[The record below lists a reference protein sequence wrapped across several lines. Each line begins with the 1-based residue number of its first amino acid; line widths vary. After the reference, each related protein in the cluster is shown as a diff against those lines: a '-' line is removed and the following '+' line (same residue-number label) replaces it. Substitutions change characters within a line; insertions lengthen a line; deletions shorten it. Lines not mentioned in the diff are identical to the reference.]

1 MQYNPAKSFYYL
13 PLILASPLTFIIS
26 PSKEERSEDFPDP
39 TIPTTATKHPSG
51 TFHVI
56 SRSVDSMISWF
67 GLSSHEKDA
76 FFNSIGDSFFSSWQ
90 IYKIVMLHDS
100 WNQISQFHEKIFL
113 NIFRNIHNKIW
124 KISVKLIH
132 FIWRV
137 LRNDGLFFLYF
148 SIYWSIIFM
157 KNIKNSFREI
167 DLFDFMNF
175 FGMDFL
181 KFSGLLCA

>member
-1 MQYNPAKSFYYL
+1 MGSSIWIQYNPAKSFYYL

-56 SRSVDSMISWF
+56 SRSGDSMISWF

-100 WNQISQFHEKIFL
+100 WNQISQFHEKKFFLIFSIK
-113 NIFRNIHNKIW
+113 NILTENGKYPKKIL
-124 KISVKLIH
+124 VKLH
-132 FIWRV
+132 FW
-137 LRNDGLFFLYF
+137 
-148 SIYWSIIFM
+148 
-157 KNIKNSFREI
+157 
-167 DLFDFMNF
+167 
-175 FGMDFL
+175 
-181 KFSGLLCA
+181 